1 MYGMGISSCASGRFS
16 QVRRVDEPGT
26 SHVEYRY
33 THNRSTRRGG
43 QVEHGSAAPI
53 QPHPLSCESIGT
65 DNKSIEA
72 PSIEE
77 AAAVPN
83 SNTWTTSKG

>member
-53 QPHPLSCESIGT
+53 QPNPLSCENIGT
-65 DNKSIEA
+65 SIFDKTGR
-72 PSIEE
+72 PK
-77 AAAVPN
+77 N
-83 SNTWTTSKG
+83 SGLLEFA